1 MVNIFGFKL
10 FESAS
15 IEEQMHFKNRSRRP
29 HHFKNRSR
37 HKHHF
42 KNKSRRNH
50 LKGGYMYDDN
60 NLAGQD
66 ITASLSG
73 ATSNTSNNS
82 TTKRK
87 NGHKARGHSKAKKQ

>member
-29 HHFKNRSR
+29 HHFKN
-37 HKHHF
+37 
-42 KNKSRRNH
+42 KSRRHH

-73 ATSNTSNNS
+73 ATSNNSNNS

-87 NGHKARGHSKAKKQ
+87 NGHKGRGHSKA